1 MNGLF
6 YLDAKLILSKLSGQ
20 RVKKY
25 MNNSFFRKG
34 VKNYRFENWNF
45 LRAFFCPNFLRSTI
59 RGSRVNKPSGFK
71 TPLCSSL
78 IWQSARDTA
87 KRTASA

>member
-1 MNGLF
+1 MTGLF

-34 VKNYRFENWNF
+34 VKKLTFRELEF
-45 LRAFFCPNFLRSTI
+45 LTGFLLSEFLALYHT
-59 RGSRVNKPSGFK
+59 RV
-71 TPLCSSL
+71 TC
-78 IWQSARDTA
+78 Q
-87 KRTASA
+87 